1 MIADYEIWAS
11 ARILAREML
20 NRSIISH
27 IVPTLRSSESGENAI
42 GWMRDLGLRHLPI
55 VNDRELLGVVSEDDI
70 LNFPSTLDAIGAH
83 ALELPQIAVYGSQ
96 HFYEA
101 IKLSLEYKLSI
112 VPVIDK
118 ENLYIGSITI
128 EDLYKHLAESASLD
142 NPGAVVILDIA
153 QRDYSLAEIS
163 RIAES
168 EGVKIMSMLTSSYP
182 NSSKLDVTLKLNTSD
197 IARMIATFER
207 FEYVIK
213 DTFFESDYLEDMQ
226 DRYESL
232 LHYLNV

>member
-1 MIADYEIWAS
+1 
-11 ARILAREML
+11 ML